1 MNKTRISVGNDPRA
15 LAEFSQ
21 LRDELSKLTHPARPD
36 VDWQK
41 AEQLSL
47 ALFRNNGVE
56 LQTLVWYT
64 VARIHNAG
72 LAGLAEG
79 AELLDA
85 LISHHWTGLWPQ
97 QTHARVEVLAWLS
110 ARLQQE
116 LRTLTLAYADL
127 PQVYRVEQSLKH
139 GCEVLQKLELKTL
152 SKLETVAAWMHNA
165 ALRLEK
171 AEAENGTMEGMISAS
186 GSDAHS
192 GIHPV
197 TVSPGPDALP
207 PLVFVV
213 REPVSPAQAATGLPA
228 NAQPV
233 RNRMWPGFAAGVVLT
248 ALVSAGVMWGMQR
261 ASPEKTLV
269 QPLPSVLTQAQIA
282 ALRQSPDLDNI
293 RSQTLTAVKVQLDAL
308 HPLSPLWSREY
319 ASALAQQTTTLWPQ
333 DAQAAALATDLQHQ
347 LTTEALPDSALQS
360 WHRAQ
365 QGLETMTAQLNALDE
380 RKGKYLTGSE
390 LKSAVFNI
398 RRALDETP
406 PPEELLR
413 RMEEQQRQGDIP
425 PALYQQM
432 DMRLNQLLNRYALL
446 KQRGTHT
453 ARPVTEE
460 E

>member
-1 MNKTRISVGNDPRA
+1 MNKTRISVGGDPRA
-15 LAEFSQ
+15 FSEFSQ
-21 LRDELSKLTHPARPD
+21 LRDEISKLTHPARPD

-47 ALFRNNGVE
+47 ALFRASGVE
-56 LQTLVWYT
+56 LQTLAWYT

-85 LISHHWTGLWPQ
+85 LLTHHWTGLWPQ

-139 GCEVLQKLELKTL
+139 ACEVLQTLELKTL
-152 SKLETVAAWMHNA
+152 SKLETVAAWMHDA

-171 AEAENGTMEGMISAS
+171 AEAENGVTGVMVSSS
-186 GSDAHS
+186 GNDAHS
-192 GIHPV
+192 GTHPV

-228 NAQPV
+228 SAQSV
-233 RNRMWPGFAAGVVLT
+233 RNRMWPSFAAGVVLT

-261 ASPEKTLV
+261 TSPEPPLV
-269 QPLPSVLTQAQIA
+269 QPLPTVLTQAQIT
-282 ALRQSPDLDNI
+282 ALKQSPDLDNI
-293 RSQTLTAVKVQLDAL
+293 RPQTLAAVQAQLDAL

-333 DAQAAALATDLQHQ
+333 DAQAAALAADLQHQ
-347 LTTEALPDSALQS
+347 FTSGALPDNALKS
-360 WHRAQ
+360 WHHAQ
-365 QGLETMTAQLNALDE
+365 QGLETLTAQLNALDE

-390 LKSAVFNI
+390 LKSAVFSI
-398 RRALDETP
+398 RRSLDETP

-413 RMEEQQRQGDIP
+413 RMEEQQQQGDIS

-432 DMRLNQLLNRYALL
+432 DMRLNQLLNRYMLL
-446 KQRGTHT
+446 KQHGTRT
-453 ARPVTEE
+453 TR
-460 E
+460 